1 MTKQIANSNDFD
13 FLMYHAKEKKE
24 ESDESG
30 KGIFRRKQKRDCTY
44 KSSGMMTES
53 PLESGC

>member
-13 FLMYHAKEKKE
+13 FLMYHAKEKKG

-30 KGIFRRKQKRDCTY
+30 KGIFRRK
-44 KSSGMMTES
+44 
-53 PLESGC
+53 